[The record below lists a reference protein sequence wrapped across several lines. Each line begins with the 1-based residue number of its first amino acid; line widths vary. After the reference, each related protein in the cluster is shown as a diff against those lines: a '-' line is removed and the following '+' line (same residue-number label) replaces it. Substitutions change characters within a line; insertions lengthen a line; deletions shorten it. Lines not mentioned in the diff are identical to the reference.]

1 MTGPRPVGHN
11 STIASRRVGQVLV
24 RVLFT
29 TTPGLGHLYPMM
41 PLAKAFAEC
50 GDEVCWAAAE
60 ELHPRIEGHGFRI
73 AAAGLDLAE
82 SQAEFYRRF
91 PEYENLP
98 PAERGAFMFP
108 KLFGYRARPMLADL
122 LALARDWEP
131 SLIIHEQ
138 GEFAAPILAALL
150 DVPHVT
156 HAFGS
161 LRPARTIAAA
171 GQVVAGLWEE
181 HGLRPRAYGGSYDYL
196 YIDIWPPS
204 LEAVDAAH
212 VPAVQPLRPV
222 AFGGDR
228 NEPLPAWPHAKPAA
242 PLLYVTFGTV
252 FNKDLSLLSAVVNG
266 VKYLPVRVVVTVGPA
281 GDPTLLGEQPNNVHV
296 ARYFPQQ
303 ELLPHCR
310 AVVSH
315 GGSGTFLAALS
326 HGLPQLCLPQAADQF
341 YNAAACISSGVG
353 LALQPEAVSAE
364 SVRSEV
370 ERLLSEP
377 SFHDAADNVRR
388 EIAGMPSPD
397 EVAGLLRSTWS

>member
-1 MTGPRPVGHN
+1 M
-11 STIASRRVGQVLV
+11 

-29 TTPGLGHLYPMM
+29 TTPGWGHLYPMM

-73 AAAGLDLAE
+73 ASAGLGQAE
-82 SQAEFYRRF
+82 SQAEFYRLF
-91 PEYENLP
+91 PEYETLS
-98 PAERGAFMFP
+98 PAERGPFMFP

-122 LALARDWEP
+122 LALTQDWKP
-131 SLIIHEQ
+131 ALIIHEQ

-150 DVPHVT
+150 DVPHLT

-171 GQVVAGLWEE
+171 GNVVAGLWEE
-181 HGLRPRAYGGSYDYL
+181 HGLRPRAYGGSYDYV

-204 LEAVDAAH
+204 LNAIEAPH

-222 AFGGDR
+222 AFAGDR
-228 NEPLPAWPHAKPAA
+228 DEPLPAWLQAKSLT

-266 VKYLPVRVVVTVGPA
+266 VKDLPVRVMVTVGPA
-281 GDPTLLGEQPNNVHV
+281 GDPTLLGEQPSNVHV
-296 ARYFPQQ
+296 ARYIPQQ
-303 ELLPHCR
+303 DLLPHCS

-315 GGSGTFLAALS
+315 GGSGTFLAALG

-341 YNAAACISSGVG
+341 YNADACVRSGVG
-353 LALQPEAVSAE
+353 SALQPEAVSAE
-364 SVRSEV
+364 SVRSQV

-377 SFHDAADNVRR
+377 SFRDAANGVRS
-388 EIAGMPSPD
+388 EIAGMPSPA
-397 EVAGLLRSTWS
+397 EVADLLRSTWS